1 MGYVY
6 CSFPRVLPT
15 GPSYFHDRMGFNVTI
30 KLLNMGVHGMGVS
43 VGAVVV
49 DDEEE
54 DDEEEEE
61 EEEEVEVVVVVVE
74 VAVEVAGEEES
85 LSGQ

>member
-1 MGYVY
+1 MLNSALDISPAIGCTFMGYVY

-61 EEEEVEVVVVVVE
+61 EEEEEVEV
-74 VAVEVAGEEES
+74 EEK
-85 LSGQ
+85 

>member
-15 GPSYFHDRMGFNVTI
+15 GPSYFHDRMGFKVTI
-30 KLLNMGVHGMGVS
+30 KLLNMGVRG
-43 VGAVVV
+43 VGARMGAGVV

-54 DDEEEEE
+54 EEKEEEK
-61 EEEEVEVVVVVVE
+61 EEEEVEE
-74 VAVEVAGEEES
+74 VAVEVAGENGS